1 MELLWYCIREMDAD
15 ALERA
20 LRMMDGER
28 RRRVAELPNE
38 DDRKRSAAGELLARQ
53 AAAKAGRQSWV
64 LELPRHRCYTETI
77 RGYPPEKAL
86 KIKEKAL

>member
-38 DDRKRSAAGELLARQ
+38 DDRKRSAAGDK
-53 AAAKAGRQSWV
+53 AAEHRAG
-64 LELPRHRCYTETI
+64 E
-77 RGYPPEKAL
+77 RGA
-86 KIKEKAL
+86 AVG

>member
-1 MELLWYCIREMDAD
+1 M
-15 ALERA
+15 
-20 LRMMDGER
+20 
-28 RRRVAELPNE
+28 
-38 DDRKRSAAGELLARQ
+38 
-53 AAAKAGRQSWV
+53 AKAGRQSWV

>member
-38 DDRKRSAAGELLARQ
+38 DDRKRSAAGGGK
-53 AAAKAGRQSWV
+53 AAGHRAG
-64 LELPRHRCYTETI
+64 E
-77 RGYPPEKAL
+77 RGA
-86 KIKEKAL
+86 AVG

>member
-53 AAAKAGRQSWV
+53 AAAKRLNTA
-64 LELPRHRCYTETI
+64 
-77 RGYPPEKAL
+77 PESVAL
-86 KIKEKAL
+86 RWDENGKP